1 MWLGSLGLSP
11 SHTLHTLTHKHYS
24 IPALFLFLV
33 PLHTLRPT
41 RAIWVWYAQIV
52 SVRARDEW
60 DGKGNEGH
68 GRYAKPLKVRCERAV
83 SRARAPET
91 AIS

>member
-11 SHTLHTLTHKHYS
+11 SHALHTHTHTHKHYS
-24 IPALFLFLV
+24 IPALFVFLV
-33 PLHTLRPT
+33 PLHTLRL
-41 RAIWVWYAQIV
+41 RATWVWYAQIV

-68 GRYAKPLKVRCERAV
+68 GRYAEPLKVRCERAV
-83 SRARAPET
+83 SRARA
-91 AIS
+91 SS